1 MQYRLTGALALCF
14 LSLSSPLWSQTTPT
28 TVRFKTTLGDIDVN
42 LLPGSAPR
50 TVANFLNYVRRG
62 DYNNSFFHRSVANF
76 IIQGGGYR
84 WANNDA
90 QEIPQDPPVIN
101 EYRES
106 NLRGTLAMAKLG
118 DDPNSATNQW
128 FFNTNNNA
136 ANLNNQNGG
145 FTVFGRV
152 ANSASLAVMDRIA
165 AVTVPNPPVL
175 DSPFDQI
182 PLINYSGG
190 QITQANLV
198 MVESI
203 TEVEAPVGST
213 PTIAEGGIITA
224 SGFGASPVI
233 APGTYIEIYGSGLA
247 GEVSRAWATRD
258 FVAGNAPTSLEGI
271 SVTIGGRNA
280 FVNYV
285 SPALV
290 NVQVPASTPLGAA
303 IPVVVSNRGQA
314 SAPVNVE
321 VRALSPGL
329 LAPPNF
335 KNGERQFA
343 VAVRAT
349 NGALISYGPS
359 TGVPAL
365 AATRGE
371 TLILFGIGFG
381 PVTPSSVAITGRIVQ
396 ETARINAAVTCKIG
410 GIDAEVGYAGLAPG
424 SVGLYQFNITV
435 PADAPTGDQPLELT
449 VNGEPLQQRLFLPI
463 Q

>member
-50 TVANFLNYVRRG
+50 TVANFLNYMRRG
-62 DYNNSFFHRSVANF
+62 DYNTSFFHRSVANF

-90 QEIPQDPPVIN
+90 QAIPQNPPVVN

-128 FFNTNNNA
+128 FFNTNNNGG
-136 ANLNNQNGG
+136 NLNNQNGG

-152 ANSASLAVMDRIA
+152 ANAASLAVMDRIA

-182 PLINYSGG
+182 PLINYTGNA
-190 QITQANLV
+190 ITQANLV

-203 TEVEAPVGST
+203 TEVETPVGSA
-213 PTIAEGGIITA
+213 PTIAAGGIITA

-247 GEVSRAWATRD
+247 GGVRTWD
-258 FVAGNAPTSLEGI
+258 NFFVAGNAPTSLDGV
-271 SVTIGGRNA
+271 SVTIGGRTA

-285 SPALV
+285 SADLV

-303 IPVVVSNRGQA
+303 IPVVVNNRGQA
-314 SAPVNVE
+314 SDPVNVE
-321 VRALSPGL
+321 VRALSPGV

-335 KNGERQFA
+335 KNGNRQFA

-381 PVTPSSVAITGRIVQ
+381 PVTPASVAITGRIVQ
-396 ETARINAAVTCKIG
+396 ETARINASVTCKIG
-410 GIDAEVGYAGLAPG
+410 GIDAEVSYAGLAPG
-424 SVGLYQFNITV
+424 SVGLYQFNIIV
-435 PADAPTGDQPLELT
+435 PAAAPTGDQPLELT
-449 VNGEPLQQRLFLPI
+449 VNGEPLRQTLFLPI